1 VNLEFGDFGVCLV
14 NFGVWSNRMC
24 GSGLDCLKVQNWGV
38 LGLRNAVL
46 AEKIE
51 EFWVAEISWFVNV
64 SWVVNL
70 EFGDF
75 GVCFGEFWGLV

>member
-1 VNLEFGDFGVCLV
+1 LV
-14 NFGVWSNRMC
+14 
-24 GSGLDCLKVQNWGV
+24 
-38 LGLRNAVL
+38 
-46 AEKIE
+46 EKIE

-75 GVCFGEFWGLV
+75 GVCLVNFGVWSYRMCGSGFDCLEVQD

>member
-1 VNLEFGDFGVCLV
+1 
-14 NFGVWSNRMC
+14 
-24 GSGLDCLKVQNWGV
+24 
-38 LGLRNAVL
+38 LRSAGL

-75 GVCFGEFWGLV
+75 GVWLGEIWGLV

>member
-1 VNLEFGDFGVCLV
+1 
-14 NFGVWSNRMC
+14 
-24 GSGLDCLKVQNWGV
+24 
-38 LGLRNAVL
+38 VL
-46 AEKIE
+46 ADKIE

>member
-1 VNLEFGDFGVCLV
+1 MRSVG
-14 NFGVWSNRMC
+14 
-24 GSGLDCLKVQNWGV
+24 
-38 LGLRNAVL
+38 L
-46 AEKIE
+46 AEKIV

-75 GVCFGEFWGLV
+75 GVWLGKIWGLV